1 MDLRASDEQVLLRDM
16 VRRFLADTGP
26 ATDAGKGPLPPA
38 DWRAMAE
45 LGVLTVALPDDAGG
59 MGGGPQDAAIVAEE
73 LGRAVAITPF
83 TEAILGAADL
93 VARHGTADHVAR
105 WATPAVEGA
114 LHLALAEGQVSDR
127 DGMLSGHCTLV
138 RWGAE
143 ADVFVILSE
152 AQAWVVAGD
161 ATGLDR
167 TPSRLADGS
176 IAATLTLSGCPAT
189 ALAVT
194 ADNIARAVAMV
205 QLGYVAEMVGM
216 MATLIDVTVDYARQR
231 RQFGTPIGTFQ
242 VVQHKLARLFV
253 KLEQSRSLLMK
264 ASATPREAPGFVR
277 NVTGAKAYVAEAAQ
291 HVAEEAVHL
300 HGGMGVT
307 DELVV
312 GRALRRIMILARL
325 FGRADEAR
333 HRLAA

>member
-1 MDLRASDEQVLLRDM
+1 MDLRASDEQILLRDM
-16 VRRFLADTGP
+16 VRRFLADSSP
-26 ATDAGKGPLPPA
+26 AADAGKGPLPPA

-45 LGVLTVALPDDAGG
+45 LGLLAVTLPDHAGG
-59 MGGGPQDAAIVAEE
+59 MGGGPQDAVIVAEE

-83 TEAILGAADL
+83 AETILGAADL
-93 VARHGTADHVAR
+93 IARHGTADDIAR
-105 WATPAVEGA
+105 WATPAVEGTMRI
-114 LHLALAEGQVSDR
+114 ALAEGQADDR
-127 DGMLSGHCTLV
+127 DGMLSGSCPLV

-143 ADVFVILSE
+143 ADAFVILSD
-152 AQAWVVAGD
+152 ARAWLVASD
-161 ATGLDR
+161 APGLSR

-176 IAATLTLSGCPAT
+176 MAATLTLNGCAAT
-189 ALAVT
+189 ALRVT
-194 ADNIARAVAMV
+194 ADDLARAIAMV

-216 MATLIDVTVDYARQR
+216 MATLIDTTVDYARQR

-264 ASATPREAPGFVR
+264 ASATPRDAPAFVR

-312 GRALRRIMILARL
+312 GRALRRIIILARL

-333 HRLAA
+333 QRLAA